1 MASEHSGAAEF
12 TRFQS
17 QSAQRNV
24 IVKLLVWLIVLLFLA
39 VAALVF
45 GKMLFSLET
54 IVIDGTDHYSYKQI
68 LKETGVREGDVIFFL
83 SEKRLNQKLTER
95 FAYIKSVKL
104 EKQYPSTVILTLEE
118 EEPAFYFEMQGE
130 YYLLTCSLRVLERY
144 RDEAKLL
151 EEAPDV
157 QYIQIPTV
165 SRCVVSDALEFAEDS
180 RSRHTDEALTMLTES
195 RLYEGVTEINF
206 SDRFDLTI
214 VYEDRLEIHFGS
226 FKDYAYKLDLA
237 LGMIHA
243 YSDKAVGTLEIIYD
257 ADDELKGIA
266 TVQEAENSSAETAE

>member
-1 MASEHSGAAEF
+1 MASERSGAAEF

-24 IVKLLVWLIVLLFLA
+24 IVKLLVWLLVLLFLA

-68 LKETGVREGDVIFFL
+68 LKEAGIQEGDMIFFL
-83 SEKRLNQKLTER
+83 SEKKLNEKLTDR
-95 FAYIKSVKL
+95 FAYVKSVKL
-104 EKQYPSTVILTLEE
+104 EKQYPSTVIITLEE
-118 EEPAFYFEMQGE
+118 EEPEFYYEMQGE
-130 YYLLTCSLRVLERY
+130 YFLLTRSLRVLGRY

-151 EEAPDV
+151 EAAPNV

-165 SRCVVSDALEFAEDS
+165 SRCVVSDPLEFAVDS
-180 RSRHTDEALTMLTES
+180 RSRHTDEALTMLAES
-195 RLYEGVTEINF
+195 RLYEGVTEIDY

-214 VYEDRLEIHFGS
+214 VYEDRLKIHLGS
-226 FKDYAYKLDLA
+226 FEDYAYKLDLA

-243 YSDKAVGTLEIIYD
+243 YSDRAIGTLEIIYD

-266 TVQEAENSSAETAE
+266 TVQEPEISTTETTE